1 MCTFSDTSVCFPLS
15 SIKTELLFQ
24 VCLQTVSTAFVKL
37 YNSTFIH
44 SKQYNLKNSQ
54 YVKSVNVAIN
64 LSP

>member
-1 MCTFSDTSVCFPLS
+1 MCAFSDTSVSFPLS
-15 SIKTELLFQ
+15 SLKTEFLFQ

-54 YVKSVNVAIN
+54 YLKSVNIAIN

>member
-1 MCTFSDTSVCFPLS
+1 MCAFSDTSVSFPLS
-15 SIKTELLFQ
+15 SLKTEFLFQ

-37 YNSTFIH
+37 YSSTFIH